1 MQKSLF
7 LSTTC
12 LLVCAATSLS
22 NLSTVK
28 AHVTPVGLTNEHNGM
43 ALDDIDGNTGSLKIA
58 MFERFTSQAI
68 KVIMLAQEESR
79 RLGHNFVGTE
89 HMLLGLIAEDTSVA
103 GKVLKSQGINLE
115 NTRIEVEKIIGRGSG
130 TINVEIPF
138 TPGAKR
144 ALELSLENAREL
156 GHDYIGT
163 EHLLLGLVQEKE
175 DVGAKVLENLGV
187 DLSKVK
193 PQVIKMLEK
202 TPKVPTSSRQFS
214 PNMNAIRQ

>member
-1 MQKSLF
+1 M
-7 LSTTC
+7 
-12 LLVCAATSLS
+12 
-22 NLSTVK
+22 
-28 AHVTPVGLTNEHNGM
+28 TPGGLTNERNGESF
-43 ALDDIDGNTGSLKIA
+43 DDIDGNIGSLKIA
-58 MFERFTSQAI
+58 MFERFTEKAI

-79 RLGHNFVGTE
+79 RLGHDYVGTE
-89 HMLLGLIAEDTSVA
+89 HILLGLIGEDTGVA
-103 GKVLKSQGINLE
+103 SKVLKSQGINLE
-115 NTRIEVEKIIGRGSG
+115 NARIEVEKIIGQGSG

-144 ALELSLENAREL
+144 ALELSLEQAREL

-187 DLSKVK
+187 DLSVVK